1 MIPLLDLLDR
11 LVSSAAEHLP
21 PDHFTLLAQTAKR
34 LRHRRAYSGVLVGLA
49 GSTGSGKSSL
59 LNAIVEEP
67 VSDPGATRPTTA
79 RPLVIVP
86 PAVANRLERMWAELG
101 IEDVVRR
108 ETPGSLVL
116 VDLPDV
122 DSVAT
127 DHRRQV
133 SDLLTIIDVVVWVT
147 DPEKYRDRVMHDQF
161 FRPLVAHEHTYV
173 FVLNQIDRLDEGE
186 LALVTEDL
194 EWALRRDGFS
204 EPEVVATAADPPAG
218 PPIGIEELVE
228 TILATAEAAGT
239 GEERMR
245 NEIKRVLVSIRPSL
259 APVGFSERWDAV
271 RTRVA
276 SDWERAPHQA
286 RQELGAFLAALSEE
300 APELE
305 VSLEILGEPTA
316 DVGRHLD
323 STLGKALREGL
334 RPRARSR
341 ALATELQLAL
351 EHPSPGFTRSLH

>member
-1 MIPLLDLLDR
+1 MIQLLDLLDR

-21 PDHFTLLAQTAKR
+21 PDQFTLLAQTAKR

-67 VSDPGATRPTTA
+67 VADPGATRPTTS
-79 RPLVIVP
+79 RPLVVVP
-86 PAVANRLERMWAELG
+86 LAVASRLERMWAELG
-101 IEDVVRR
+101 IEDVVQR

-127 DHRRQV
+127 DHRREV
-133 SDLLTIIDVVVWVT
+133 NDLLTIIDVVVWVT
-147 DPEKYRDRVMHDQF
+147 DPEKYRDRVMHDLF
-161 FRPLVAHEHTYV
+161 FRPLVAHEHTFV
-173 FVLNQIDRLDEGE
+173 FVLNQIDRLDQGE
-186 LALVTEDL
+186 LVIVTEDL

-218 PPIGIEELVE
+218 PPVGIEELVE
-228 TILATAEAAGT
+228 AILAKAEATGAG
-239 GEERMR
+239 EKRMK
-245 NEIKRVLVSIRPSL
+245 NEIKRVLRSIGPSL
-259 APVGFSERWDAV
+259 APVGFSDRWDAV
-271 RTRVA
+271 RARVA
-276 SDWERAPHQA
+276 AAWERDPHMA
-286 RQELGAFLAALSEE
+286 RQELGAFLEALSEE
-300 APELE
+300 APELA
-305 VSLEILGEPTA
+305 VSLEIVGEPTT

-323 STLGKALREGL
+323 STLGRALREGL

-351 EHPSPGFTRSLH
+351 DHVHPGLAGR